1 LKGKLEQSCKES
13 DFLNNKMNEMSM
25 MFSLRTRELEEALR
39 QFDQSLKEK
48 SLKISELTI
57 ELTQRNE

>member
-1 LKGKLEQSCKES
+1 
-13 DFLNNKMNEMSM
+13 MSM
-25 MFSLRTRELEEALR
+25 MFSLRSRELEEALK

-57 ELTQRNE
+57 ELTQKNE